1 VKKKNNGVFYTDTDS
16 VSFKQPMN
24 ESLVSPNELGLC
36 KGTFDL
42 GIFISKKPYD
52 MNYGNW
58 ITMRKA

>member
-1 VKKKNNGVFYTDTDS
+1 
-16 VSFKQPMN
+16 MN